1 MNTKELLEKLETVEL
16 DYPYNLFNF
25 IYFDTDYPMNP
36 TTKVARY
43 VECIEMWEGR
53 LLKRVFAFRS
63 SKKRRHYSDMLVT
76 EVFRKLEG
84 QTGCLLKDISHNMG
98 GKQVEFDPLWQCKKF
113 YSNDSEWTFSNCWKF
128 YDEQNIIDKY
138 DLKYCQYFNV
148 KNHSYLDF
156 FNYICAYRQEPRIE
170 LLVKADLSQFVHCYK
185 KLNLKGKSLDQIF
198 RVNNYWVQFLK
209 DLSYSDIMI
218 IRNKKTHVK
227 NINDLYTMRKF
238 LSEIPRQYSK
248 IRKYACPK
256 MYEYLNECRYN
267 KLDFR
272 HDYNDYLG
280 FCERLNYDLNDYS
293 ILCPKKMSEEHDK
306 AMKLIIIRKDEQTK
320 AKFFDAYKDLIEYTY
335 SENNYLIVPCESLF
349 ELEEESKQLNH
360 CVKTYAEKYADRKTN
375 IMFIR
380 NMNEL
385 EKPLYTLEF
394 KDKKVIQ
401 CRAKNNARP
410 CDEAIAFVYSW
421 AKLNELECNL

>member
-16 DYPYNLFNF
+16 DYPHNLFNF
-25 IYFDTDYPMNP
+25 IYFDTDYPLNP

-84 QTGCLLKDISHNMG
+84 QTGCLLKDIGHNMG

-113 YSNDSEWTFSNCWKF
+113 YANDGEWTFSNCWKF

-138 DLKYCQYFNV
+138 DLTYCQWFNK
-148 KNHSYLDF
+148 KNHSYCDF

-170 LLVKADLSQFVHCYK
+170 LLVKADLSQFVHCYR

-198 RVNNYWVQFLK
+198 RINNYFVQFLK
-209 DLSYSDIMI
+209 ELSYSDIMI
-218 IRNKKTHVK
+218 IRNKKRHVK
-227 NINDLYTMRKF
+227 NMDDLQIVRNF
-238 LSEIPRQYSK
+238 LCGMGREHSK
-248 IRKYACPK
+248 IKKYTCPK
-256 MYEYLNECRYN
+256 MVDYLKSANYQF
-267 KLDFR
+267 KQ
-272 HDYNDYLG
+272 DYNDYLS
-280 FCERLNYDLNDYS
+280 FCEKLDYNLNDYS
-293 ILCPKKMSEEHDK
+293 ILCPKKMKEEHDK
-306 AMKLIIIRKDEQTK
+306 AMKLISIKKDEQTK
-320 AKFFDAYKDLIEYTY
+320 EKFFNAYKDLLEYTY
-335 SENNYLIVPCESLF
+335 SKNNYLIVPCESVS

-360 CVKTYAEKYADRKTN
+360 CVKTYAQKYADRKTN

-380 NMNEL
+380 NINEID
-385 EKPLYTLEF
+385 KPLYTLEF
-394 KDKKVIQ
+394 KDKTVIQ
-401 CRAKNNARP
+401 CRAKNNDKP
-410 CDEAIAFVYSW
+410 CDEALAFVRSW